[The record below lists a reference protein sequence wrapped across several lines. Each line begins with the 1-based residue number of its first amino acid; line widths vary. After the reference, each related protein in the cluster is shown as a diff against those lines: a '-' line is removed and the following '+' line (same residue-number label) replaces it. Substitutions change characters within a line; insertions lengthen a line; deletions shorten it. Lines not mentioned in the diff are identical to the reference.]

1 MAYDIGPKIG
11 IEGEKEFRDAITSIN
26 TRLKTLDTEM
36 QAVTSAYNKN
46 DTSVEKLTAKQKVLT
61 QQVEAQR
68 KKLLAMS
75 EGLEKSKEKYGE
87 NNDITQKWQQQVN
100 RATAKLNELERE
112 LDENSD
118 ALEEAKRAA
127 EGYSDSQEDAAK
139 AAEKLEKAQREAA
152 DRVAEMSDKLQ
163 KSAGTMKTINTAALA
178 AAGAVAGLG
187 TASAKVGMDF
197 EAQMSKVGAIS
208 GATAEDMEVL
218 TAKAQEMGATTKF
231 TATESGQALEYM
243 AMAGWKTADMV
254 DGLEGIM
261 NLAAA
266 SGEELGTTS
275 DIVTDALTAFG
286 LSASDSSHFA
296 DVLAVASSN
305 ANTNVSMMGETFKY
319 AAPVA
324 GALGYSVEDVA
335 VAIGVMANAGIK
347 GEQAGTALR
356 GALTNLAKPSDEN
369 AMYMERLGIS
379 MTETS
384 GEAKPLNKLITE
396 MRKKFAALT
405 ETEKAQYAA
414 GIAGKNAMSGFLA
427 LMNGSDADFKKLT
440 TAIERSDGAA
450 KNMAKTMN
458 DNLKGQLTLLG
469 SAAESVGIAFYD
481 KFSEPATEAI
491 KKASEEI
498 SKFSE
503 KLSSGELDGKIQK
516 ISAAAITAGTAIGGM
531 NAVLMAKDI
540 ANFATTLKT
549 VGLSMEGYTAATK
562 AGAIA
567 QGALNLVQ
575 SLSPMGAL
583 AIAAGAVATG
593 LAVYANM
600 TGVAETET
608 DRLSKHVDELTS
620 SYNEYQK
627 TQDEIAERREFA
639 LSESMAELNHVQSMA
654 EELRGLTDENG
665 KVKAGYEDR
674 ARVLS
679 SLINDIMP
687 NAVQWAE
694 QEGTAYATTANALQ
708 TLIEKEE
715 LKAWLDANQEGYQA
729 AVQGQN
735 DLITKIT
742 ELDAAID
749 TNRQHWLELEAAQ
762 KYARNAGNIEEFDRL
777 QVEMDETSS
786 ELKKA
791 RDALNQYEE
800 EYVKSTDTITQ
811 YEAAKAALLSDDEAT
826 IRGAL
831 EQTSLNLKSYTGNN
845 VAELQKQAE
854 DAQANYETLI
864 RMSKAYPQAVTE
876 NQLNEAKKRA
886 EQAKIIAEQAGAEET
901 AAQAAGVE
909 SKRDDVRIAS
919 ENTSQEGADGAKSV
933 RTGYWEAG
941 EYVGEGF
948 AQGIESKAS
957 RVYKAGTL
965 LGGAGNKGVTDET
978 KIASPSKVMIKAG
991 MWFDVG
997 LAKGIEDNSDKAED
1011 AAAKMSK
1018 NVLKAANDWIS
1029 DQKFYNRLAIGDEV
1043 DFWRQMLSVAELQ
1056 ADELAEVQKKL
1067 YTARK
1072 NESKE
1077 SLEASKKWIEEQKY
1091 YGRLSEKEELEAWR
1105 RVVNRKNLL
1114 ADEQIEA
1121 EKELYSVEKQIME
1134 DRRKLIDQYAADLE
1148 ARASALSS
1156 YAGLFDE
1163 VVKDREVTGGK
1174 LLQNLQDQVDAF
1186 KNWQDDM
1193 EKLAGKGITGP
1204 LLDELKEM
1212 GPSAASQIHALST
1225 MTKAELE
1232 KYAALYEEKAN
1243 LIAEQAA
1250 KDVGPMPIELKI
1262 DTADIDA
1269 SGMAQAVATLSAALT
1284 GALTTTMQNKSASIM
1299 GAGSASINSMM
1310 QGMTEASPE
1319 MQQKIAEIMDAE
1331 IKLAESY
1338 KTEMQDVGLQL
1349 MQGVAQGIRDGK
1361 SGVVNEVRRALE
1373 AAAEAA
1379 RAAMDINSPSKVF
1392 AEIGDYMAQGIGVG
1406 FVEQMRAVAR
1416 QIADSIPVP
1425 ESPQISAYQRASEA
1439 TVNGIAA
1446 AMQGGGVGDR
1456 IVVEVPVYLDGREV
1470 TRIVAD
1476 HLPQVSKQRG
1486 VTYG

>member
-11 IEGEKEFRDAITSIN
+11 IEGEKEFRNAITSIN

-46 DTSVEKLTAKQKVLT
+46 DTSVSKLTAQQKVLT
-61 QQVEAQR
+61 QQISAQL
-68 KKLLAMS
+68 KKLLAMR
-75 EGLEKSKEKYGE
+75 EGLDKAKEKYGE

-100 RATAKLNELERE
+100 KATSDLNKLERE
-112 LDENSD
+112 LQENCS
-118 ALEEAKRAA
+118 ALDEAKRAA
-127 EGYSDSQEDAAK
+127 EGYSEAEEEASRKAQELEQAQK
-139 AAEKLEKAQREAA
+139 EAAE
-152 DRVAEMSDKLQ
+152 RVSQLSDQLQ
-163 KSAGTMKTINTAALA
+163 KAAGTMQAVNTAALA
-178 AAGAVAGLG
+178 VAGAAAGIGA
-187 TASAKVGMDF
+187 ASTKIGMDF

-396 MRKKFAALT
+396 MRKKFSALT

-458 DNLKGQLTLLG
+458 DNLKGQITLLG
-469 SAAESVGIAFYD
+469 SAAESVGIAFYE
-481 KFSEPATEAI
+481 KFSEPATEAV
-491 KKASEEI
+491 KKASEAI
-498 SKFSE
+498 SEFSE

-516 ISAAAITAGTAIGGM
+516 IGAAAITAGTAIVGM

-540 ANFATTLKT
+540 ANFASAVSAGSTALQ
-549 VGLSMEGYTAATK
+549 SYTAATK
-562 AGAIA
+562 AGAVA

-608 DRLSKHVDELTS
+608 DRMGERVNELTS
-620 SYNEYQK
+620 AYEEYKKQ
-627 TQDEIAERREFA
+627 QDEIAERRETA
-639 LSESMAELNHVQSMA
+639 LSESMSELNHLESMVA
-654 EELRGLTDENG
+654 ELDSLTGEMGLVNEKDQERA
-665 KVKAGYEDR
+665 KV
-674 ARVLS
+674 LTTM
-679 SLINDIMP
+679 INDIMP
-687 NAVQWAE
+687 DAVEWIDEEGNAYARTTDKIE
-694 QEGTAYATTANALQ
+694 ELIAQEG
-708 TLIEKEE
+708 

-729 AVQGQN
+729 AIQSQEGLV
-735 DLITKIT
+735 T
-742 ELDAAID
+742 EIAETSAALDD
-749 TNRQHWLELEAAQ
+749 CHQHWIDLKDAQ
-762 KYARNAGNIEEFDRL
+762 EKARLGGNVEEFDRL
-777 QVEMDETSS
+777 ENEIK
-786 ELKKA
+786 E
-791 RDALNQYEE
+791 
-800 EYVKSTDTITQ
+800 TDTQFLNLSKTLQSNQDAFVNSASTISE
-811 YEAAKAALLSDDEAT
+811 YEQIKAAAVSGNT
-826 IRGAL
+826 
-831 EQTSLNLKSYTGNN
+831 EQIIQAYDRLSLNLKQYTGDN
-845 VAELQKQAE
+845 VAQLQQQAS
-854 DAQANYETLI
+854 DAQAYYETLVE
-864 RMSKAYPQAVTE
+864 MSKKYPETVTQ
-876 NQLNEAKKRA
+876 NQISEAKRRA
-886 EQAKIIAEQAGAEET
+886 DEAKIIAEQAGKEEA

-909 SKRDDVRIAS
+909 SKSDDVKTAS
-919 ENTSQEGADGAKSV
+919 ENASLEGANGAKSAESEY
-933 RTGYWEAG
+933 REAG

-948 AQGIESKAS
+948 ARGIESKES
-957 RVYKAGTL
+957 RVYKAGAG
-965 LGGAGNKGVTDET
+965 LGRAANKGTTDET

-997 LAKGIEDNSDKAED
+997 FAKGIEDNSDKAED

-1018 NVLKAANDWIS
+1018 NVLKAANDWLS
-1029 DQKFYNRLAIGDEV
+1029 DQKYYNRLAIGDEV

-1067 YTARK
+1067 YAARK

-1077 SLEASKKWIEEQKY
+1077 SLEASKKWIEEQKF

-1134 DRRKLIDQYAADLE
+1134 DRRKLIEQYESDLE
-1148 ARASALSS
+1148 ARASALSG

-1163 VVKDREVTGGK
+1163 ISKDSEITGGK
-1174 LLQNLQDQVDAF
+1174 LLQNLQGQVDAF

-1193 EKLAGKGITGP
+1193 EKLSEKGVTGP

-1225 MTKAELE
+1225 MTETELE
-1232 KYAALYEEKAN
+1232 KYAALYEEKAR

-1250 KDVGPMPIELKI
+1250 KDVGPMPIKLQI
-1262 DTADIDA
+1262 DTENIDA
-1269 SGMAQAVATLSAALT
+1269 SGMAQTVTVLSAALT
-1284 GALTTTMQNKSASIM
+1284 GALTTTMQNKSASIV
-1299 GAGSASINSMM
+1299 GAGAASINSMM
-1310 QGMTEASPE
+1310 QGMAEASPE
-1319 MQQKIAEIMDAE
+1319 MQQKTTEIMEAE

-1338 KTEMQDVGLQL
+1338 KTGMQDVGLQL

-1373 AAAEAA
+1373 AAASAA

-1392 AEIGDYMAQGIGVG
+1392 AEIGDYMAQGLGVG
-1406 FVEQMRAVAR
+1406 FVEQMRSVAR
-1416 QIADSIPVP
+1416 QIADSIPAP

-1439 TVNGIAA
+1439 TVNGLATV
-1446 AMQGGGVGDR
+1446 MQGGTDSRV
-1456 IVVEVPVYLDGREV
+1456 IVEVPVYLDGREV

-1476 HLPQVSKQRG
+1476 HWPQVSRQRG
-1486 VTYG
+1486 VTLG

>member
-11 IEGEKEFRDAITSIN
+11 IEGEKEFRNAITSIN

-46 DTSVEKLTAKQKVLT
+46 DTSVSKLTAQQKVLT
-61 QQVEAQR
+61 QQISAQL
-68 KKLLAMS
+68 KKLLAMR
-75 EGLEKSKEKYGE
+75 EGLDKAKEKYGE
-87 NNDITQKWQQQVN
+87 NSDITQKWQQQVN
-100 RATAKLNELERE
+100 KATSDLNKLERE
-112 LDENSD
+112 LQENCS
-118 ALEEAKRAA
+118 ALDEAKRAA
-127 EGYSDSQEDAAK
+127 EGYSEAEEEASRKAQELEQAQK
-139 AAEKLEKAQREAA
+139 EAAE
-152 DRVAEMSDKLQ
+152 RVSQMSDQLQ
-163 KSAGTMKTINTAALA
+163 KAAGTMQAVNTAALA
-178 AAGAVAGLG
+178 VAGAAAGIGA
-187 TASAKVGMDF
+187 ASTKVGMDF

-458 DNLKGQLTLLG
+458 DNLKGQITLLG
-469 SAAESVGIAFYD
+469 SAVESVGIAFYD
-481 KFSEPATEAI
+481 KFSEPATEAV
-491 KKASEEI
+491 KRASEEI
-498 SKFSE
+498 SEFSE

-562 AGAIA
+562 AGAVA

-608 DRLSKHVDELTS
+608 DRLGDRVEELTS
-620 SYNEYQK
+620 AYEEYEK
-627 TQDEIAERREFA
+627 TQDEIAERRDAA
-639 LSESMAELNHVQSMA
+639 LSESMSEINHVESMIAELDT
-654 EELRGLTDENG
+654 LTDSTGRVNTADQE
-665 KVKAGYEDR
+665 R
-674 ARVLS
+674 ARVLTS
-679 SLINDIMP
+679 MINEIMP
-687 NAVQWAE
+687 DAVQWIDE
-694 QEGTAYATTANALQ
+694 EGNAYVRTSDKLEE
-708 TLIEKEE
+708 LIAKEG

-729 AVQGQN
+729 AIQSQQN
-735 DLITKIT
+735 LLT
-742 ELDAAID
+742 ELAKTD
-749 TNRQHWLELEAAQ
+749 TEMEKNHQLWLDLKAAQ
-762 KYARNAGNIEEFDRL
+762 EQARLDGNIEEFDRL
-777 QVEMDETSS
+777 ENEIKETDAQLLELSKNLQNNEDAYVENANTIKE
-786 ELKKA
+786 
-791 RDALNQYEE
+791 YENI
-800 EYVKSTDTITQ
+800 KST
-811 YEAAKAALLSDDEAT
+811 AVSGSSDE
-826 IRGAL
+826 II
-831 EQTSLNLKSYTGNN
+831 QTYGRLSLNLKQFTGDN
-845 VAELQKQAE
+845 AAQLQQQAQ
-854 DAQANYETLI
+854 DAQAYYETVLA
-864 RMSKAYPQAVTE
+864 MSQKYPETVTKNE
-876 NQLNEAKKRA
+876 VEEAKRRA
-886 EQAKIIAEQAGAEET
+886 NEAKIIAEQAGKEET
-901 AAQAAGVE
+901 AARAAGMDSGSGTVYDAGVNVTN
-909 SKRDDVRIAS
+909 KG
-919 ENTSQEGADGAKSV
+919 NDGAKSV
-933 RTGYWEAG
+933 DTTDTGLYFASGVATGIDNNTYLPESAARRLMQKTKAAANKEA
-941 EYVGEGF
+941 E
-948 AQGIESKAS
+948 INSPS
-957 RVYKAGTL
+957 RVMMK
-965 LGGAGNKGVTDET
+965 
-978 KIASPSKVMIKAG
+978 SG

-1018 NVLKAANDWIS
+1018 NVLKAANEWIS

-1134 DRRKLIDQYAADLE
+1134 DRRKLIDQYASDLE

-1225 MTKAELE
+1225 MTETELE

-1262 DTADIDA
+1262 DTANIDA

-1299 GAGSASINSMM
+1299 GAGSASIKTMM
-1310 QGMTEASPE
+1310 QGMAEGSPE
-1319 MQQKIAEIMDAE
+1319 MQQKTAEIMDAE

-1338 KTEMQDVGLQL
+1338 KTGMQDVGLQL

-1406 FVEQMRAVAR
+1406 FTEQMRAVAR

-1425 ESPQISAYQRASEA
+1425 ESPQVSAYQRASEA

-1446 AMQGGGVGDR
+1446 AMQGGGVSDR